1 MLRVFLRPPLASV
14 ASCVPLHLYRSFSHS
29 RTLFNSTN
37 ASPDRPS
44 GLQVKW
50 FYATDVPVSRPDWY
64 EYEKDKEA
72 EKFLPFSAY
81 DSRRLEKR
89 YQALYHHKEDARKDH
104 KNGLDLQIVEVNEDK
119 LFQVDLNDF
128 ILSPVYWEGACYEVR
143 RGTWFSSSG
152 YPLPYRMAQLVEDGY
167 QAKKQHLQDK
177 KEEQLHNIS
186 SKESKDIVARFNKGI
201 EDIKNNVDINSEV
214 DLSQEPDIVPLKDG
228 KYVLFCDK
236 KNAAIFPGS
245 MNAKRQIGVIR
256 NFGASSVALMSVE
269 KIQRGY
275 TDDLD
280 KTILDNLPSN
290 PLPALS
296 DIFHNEVLQLFNP
309 ADGKNDD
316 ELKPRTL
323 KASDQFEQLKDVLE
337 TDYDQDASSTTS
349 NREIDHLVLCI
360 HGIGQILGSRYE
372 SVNFTHSVNVLRS
385 TMKSVYQTEEQYRK
399 LAYPDSE
406 EEASSDN
413 NRIQVLPIS
422 WRHKVDFHPQK
433 NISLFDDDGNH
444 MLPTLSQI
452 NVDGVKPLRNILG
465 DVVLDILLYYEPKHI
480 KQILEVVISELN
492 HVYKLYKER
501 NPNFNGKV
509 HIMGHSLGS
518 AISFDILSSQDDS
531 NSELDLKKDLA
542 FEVEDLF
549 CVGSPLAMFKLISQ
563 KRIASRDSL
572 KKLSDGGSAD
582 SVVSPKCKN
591 LYNIFHPCDPVSYRM
606 EPLISP
612 KFAQFKPEVIPFA
625 SDGLNSKMKGFAEFQ
640 EKMLN
645 KASSWLKRPQAETK
659 TKGIEERA
667 QNEDALGDIL
677 GNIVS
682 TEPTKEELKS
692 KSDVSKKDLD
702 TLTSINRTGRVDY
715 CLPVGVWDI
724 SLVSAVSAHVSYF
737 EDKETAGFIMREV
750 LSSNRKAVESK
761 TVSMYKETTE

>member
-1 MLRVFLRPPLASV
+1 MLRVLLWQPLASA
-14 ASCVPLHLYRSFSHS
+14 ASCAQVHLCRSFSYS
-29 RTLFNSTN
+29 KTLFSAT
-37 ASPDRPS
+37 SSGTDRPS
-44 GLQVKW
+44 GIQVKW

-64 EYEKDKEA
+64 EYEKEKEA
-72 EKFLPFSAY
+72 EKFIPFSTY

-89 YQALYHHKEDARKDH
+89 YQALYHNKGEASKDP
-104 KNGLDLQIVEVNEDK
+104 KNGLEPHIVEVNEDK

-128 ILSPVYWEGACYEVR
+128 LLSPVYWEGACYEVR

-152 YPLPYRMAQLVEDGY
+152 YPLSYKMALLVEEGY
-167 QAKKQHLQDK
+167 QAKKHHLQEN
-177 KEEQLHNIS
+177 KEEAAQVS
-186 SKESKDIVARFNKGI
+186 SKESKDIVARFNKGL
-201 EDIKNNVDINSEV
+201 EGIKNNVDINAEV
-214 DLSQEPDIVPLKDG
+214 DLSKEPDIAPLKDD

-245 MNAKRQIGVIR
+245 MNSKRQIGVIR

-280 KTILDNLPSN
+280 KTILDNIPSN
-290 PLPALS
+290 PLPALT
-296 DIFHNEVLQLFNP
+296 DIFHNEVMQLFNP
-309 ADGKNDD
+309 ADGKGDN
-316 ELKPRTL
+316 EQRARSLEAT
-323 KASDQFEQLKDVLE
+323 DQLEQLKDVLE
-337 TDYDQDASSTTS
+337 TDYDQDASGTSS

-385 TMKSVYQTEEQYRK
+385 TMKSVYQAEEQYQK
-399 LAYPDSE
+399 LAYPDSDE
-406 EEASSDN
+406 VSTEN

-422 WRHKVDFHPQK
+422 WRHKVDFHPEK
-433 NISLFDDDGNH
+433 NIAVFDEDGNH
-444 MLPTLSQI
+444 ALPTLSQI

-465 DVVLDILLYYEPKHI
+465 DVVLDILLYYEPRHI

-518 AISFDILSSQDDS
+518 AISFDILSSQDDN
-531 NSELDLKKDLA
+531 NSELDLKKNLA

-563 KRIASRDSL
+563 KRIASRDSI
-572 KKLSDGGSAD
+572 KKDSEQGTAC

-612 KFAQFKPEVIPFA
+612 KFAQFKPEVIAFA
-625 SDGLNSKMKGFAEFQ
+625 SDGLNSKMKGLADLQ
-640 EKMLN
+640 EKIIS
-645 KASSWLKRPQAETK
+645 KASSWLKRPQAQAEN
-659 TKGIEERA
+659 KGIDERA
-667 QNEDALGDIL
+667 HNEDALGDIL

-682 TEPTKEELKS
+682 SEPSKEEQKS
-692 KSDVSKKDLD
+692 RSSVSKRDLE

-737 EDKETAGFIMREV
+737 EDKDTAGFMMREI
-750 LSSNRKAVESK
+750 LSSNRNAVESK
-761 TVSMYKETTE
+761 TVSMYKEGTE